1 MQLVDG
7 KTPAAKLFT
16 GNSSAEMP
24 SDDESEQDVAEAA
37 ALTPPSS
44 PDSPRIT
51 NDPIRLYLSQMCE
64 IPLLNRD
71 QEISLAKK
79 IEIARKQ
86 WRRAVLGND
95 FALRH
100 TVEILRKV
108 HAGALPFD
116 RTSRSRSPKDL
127 PKSKFPRECHTIL
140 KRWMP

>member
-1 MQLVDG
+1 MSAPTGSDG
-7 KTPAAKLFT
+7 PK
-16 GNSSAEMP
+16 
-24 SDDESEQDVAEAA
+24 
-37 ALTPPSS
+37 
-44 PDSPRIT
+44 IT

-71 QEISLAKK
+71 QEIALAKK

-108 HAGALPFD
+108 HQGALPFD
-116 RTSRSRSPKDL
+116 RTIKVS
-127 PKSKFPRECHTIL
+127 
-140 KRWMP
+140 